1 MHIKKNNMKRY
12 NYAIDV
18 AFEVQ
23 SDEEQE
29 PTIDECLKAMEDRL
43 NYLKENRNQA
53 NEAFDVT
60 MNVLSLFDGMSC
72 GRIALERAGIKVD
85 NYFACEIDKYAV
97 SISKKNYPDIVQLG
111 DVTKVHINDLLEY
124 PILFWGD
131 KQRGI
136 KIDTIDLVIGGSP
149 CQSFSRAGDGSGFDG
164 SSALFWE
171 YVRILKEARA
181 VNPNVKFLLE
191 NVVMKQEWQ
200 DIITEAVGVE
210 PVKFNSKLV
219 SAQSRPRLYW
229 TNIEGFEL
237 PEYMDRERDKGRSRW
252 EYHKNN
258 PEGKA
263 GCLTANMYK
272 GVPYGCVI
280 LDKPNR
286 IASVDIKGHDYIR
299 RVYDE
304 CGKAPTLTS
313 STGGNHQPKV
323 LDRER
328 EEARRLTPLECERL
342 QTVPEGYTEGCSN
355 TQRYKM
361 LGNGWTVDAIVEFF
375 KHLK

>member
-1 MHIKKNNMKRY
+1 
-12 NYAIDV
+12 
-18 AFEVQ
+18 
-23 SDEEQE
+23 
-29 PTIDECLKAMEDRL
+29 
-43 NYLKENRNQA
+43 
-53 NEAFDVT
+53 
-60 MNVLSLFDGMSC
+60 
-72 GRIALERAGIKVD
+72 
-85 NYFACEIDKYAV
+85 
-97 SISKKNYPDIVQLG
+97 
-111 DVTKVHINDLLEY
+111 
-124 PILFWGD
+124 
-131 KQRGI
+131 
-136 KIDTIDLVIGGSP
+136 
-149 CQSFSRAGDGSGFDG
+149 
-164 SSALFWE
+164 
-171 YVRILKEARA
+171 
-181 VNPNVKFLLE
+181 
-191 NVVMKQEWQ
+191 MKQEWQ

-237 PEYMDRERDKGRSRW
+237 PEDKGIIMLDILEDEVEEKYYLSDKAIEYMDRERDKGRSRW

-375 KHLK
+375 KHLKK